1 MVTPCWQFSRIILWL
16 QQLPDAM
23 WGHFLNYLNAG
34 RQRKEDKEER
44 GGGGA
49 GETTDLKAKAK
60 EVMQQG
66 KVWRRHRVYAP
77 STFFKVGIQPTG
89 GGCWLPATS
98 SVFLRVPCVFLD
110 HELMPSHFLS
120 KWLPEHISPGIGLA
134 PQSQMLCI
142 IQEDASL
149 R

>member
-1 MVTPCWQFSRIILWL
+1 M
-16 QQLPDAM
+16 
-23 WGHFLNYLNAG
+23 
-34 RQRKEDKEER
+34 KEDKEER

-89 GGCWLPATS
+89 GGC
-98 SVFLRVPCVFLD
+98 
-110 HELMPSHFLS
+110 
-120 KWLPEHISPGIGLA
+120 
-134 PQSQMLCI
+134 
-142 IQEDASL
+142 
-149 R
+149 